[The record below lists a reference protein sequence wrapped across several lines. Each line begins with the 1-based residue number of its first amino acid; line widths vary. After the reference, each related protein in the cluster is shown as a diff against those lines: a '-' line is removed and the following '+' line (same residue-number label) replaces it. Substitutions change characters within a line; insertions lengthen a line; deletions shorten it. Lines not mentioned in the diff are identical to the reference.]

1 MLECVEEDHP
11 SKTLLMF
18 KSYLSYTQLKSYLAL
33 LEKNQLIRYQEKTQ
47 TFQITEQGKE
57 YLKDLNKVQE
67 LK

>member
-1 MLECVEEDHP
+1 MLECVKDDRP

-33 LEKNQLIRYQEKTQ
+33 LEKNGLIKYLDKNQG
-47 TFQITEQGKE
+47 FQITDKGIE
-57 YLKDLNKVQE
+57 YLKGLNQVQE